1 MRKRLSEDIL
11 PIYTAGQVQPGMD
24 QEEGE
29 ASPGTVILQDLR
41 EVERTLA
48 VLLQLMAAVEGKTE
62 AQVGSR
68 DLSAM
73 VQKCRDSDI
82 DVHPA
87 IDAWLVVRALETME
101 VESDEFKSCLD
112 PKCQEA
118 PESCYTISM
127 LSKDR
132 KMQTTVQRRVIC
144 QHLGMIMEEPR
155 NSEVLQAFVPVVLQV
170 EILCPDLQ
178 EELEDLQRMFSPQD
192 LEANVLNKLT
202 QSRRKYIGSM
212 LDTKPTGIE
221 ILRAVAAEW
230 EQRLEDRQLGT
241 HLAEAM
247 ESLQT
252 IDKVELAAGG
262 CLRKAM
268 AFKICHLAVVKSKEG
283 STFFQRSK
291 AVDVTRLKEIFG
303 EGRVRLLNHFAAS
316 CVRGFAGF
324 MIENQVLEVGRER
337 FKELDF
343 DALTVRMKT
352 SLQEVSQ
359 RLKAISEM
367 DDAVWQDLK
376 EQEMRWLGLSN
387 GMRKFLSSLLHGSA
401 SSVFLDAEFEHFR
414 ALLFELALVCKDREG
429 NALLVALRDRIVQA
443 AVGSISTHEQ
453 LLAACAMCVRGEFAE
468 ISMGCQE
475 QGACWE
481 SVGKDK
487 VRWSECV

>member
-1 MRKRLSEDIL
+1 
-11 PIYTAGQVQPGMD
+11 MD

-41 EVERTLA
+41 DVERKMA

-192 LEANVLNKLT
+192 LEANVLNKTDSESTKVHRIYVGHQTYWHRDLASSGSRVGAASGRST
-202 QSRRKYIGSM
+202 IGNSPRRSHGIAADHRQGRTRSRRVLAQSN
-212 LDTKPTGIE
+212 GIQDLSFGCGE
-221 ILRAVAAEW
+221 
-230 EQRLEDRQLGT
+230 EQRRE
-241 HLAEAM
+241 HLFPE
-247 ESLQT
+247 
-252 IDKVELAAGG
+252 
-262 CLRKAM
+262 
-268 AFKICHLAVVKSKEG
+268 
-283 STFFQRSK
+283 
-291 AVDVTRLKEIFG
+291 
-303 EGRVRLLNHFAAS
+303 
-316 CVRGFAGF
+316 
-324 MIENQVLEVGRER
+324 
-337 FKELDF
+337 
-343 DALTVRMKT
+343 
-352 SLQEVSQ
+352 
-359 RLKAISEM
+359 
-367 DDAVWQDLK
+367 
-376 EQEMRWLGLSN
+376 
-387 GMRKFLSSLLHGSA
+387 
-401 SSVFLDAEFEHFR
+401 
-414 ALLFELALVCKDREG
+414 
-429 NALLVALRDRIVQA
+429 
-443 AVGSISTHEQ
+443 
-453 LLAACAMCVRGEFAE
+453 
-468 ISMGCQE
+468 E
-475 QGACWE
+475 QGSGC
-481 SVGKDK
+481 DK
-487 VRWSECV
+487 AQGDFGGGTSEVAQSFCSQLRSRIRGVHD